1 MVFMI
6 TRLRRAAAVVAVIL
20 GAGLLNLAC
29 QKVPLLAPS
38 GSTITLLTSVS
49 VLPVNGSTDLIAQVI
64 EASGTPPQHGT
75 RVSFTTTLGTI
86 QPSEADTD
94 ISGRVVVK
102 FLAGGA
108 SGTATISAIS
118 GGASVASANALKIA
132 IGAAAVGAVR
142 IEANPT
148 VISAVGGTSQI
159 TATAFD
165 VNGNLMPSIPVSF
178 TTDAG
183 GVVPAVVNTDTNGKA
198 QTTLTT
204 TKVAK
209 VTATAGLASTT
220 PGTGTGTTPTA
231 TSPQSATVTV
241 TVNAAPT
248 IAVGAPSPAAPSV
261 GQSVTFPLTYTADA
275 AGSPVASVTVD
286 FGDGSRP
293 TTYPGKP
300 ASVSHTYTSIG
311 SYSIRATVLDALG
324 DTSSASGSVN
334 VGALASIT
342 VGAPAPATPSVGQ
355 AVTFPLTYSATSS
368 PIQRVVASFGD
379 GTPDVTYAGTPSSV
393 SHTYNVSGTFAM
405 RVTAFDAFGNSSSG
419 GASVQVAAKSQPA
432 VSIVLKTTTPTAGT
446 DTEFTASIA
455 PGASSGTNITDA
467 NIDFGDGT
475 PKQELGPIT
484 GTAISIHHT
493 YLVGGTYTAV
503 LTAHDTN
510 GGTGASSTSV
520 FVQTQ
525 TPLTVLLSASPTFG
539 TTTTTVSFT
548 ATVIG
553 LGNAVVVNYQWNFG
567 DGNSQSTSS
576 NQTTHTYPHP
586 SSPVTVTVTITTS
599 TGQTATGTTVVSP

>member
-1 MVFMI
+1 
-6 TRLRRAAAVVAVIL
+6 VVAVIL

-405 RVTAFDAFGNSSSG
+405 RVTAFDAFGNSSVG
-419 GASVQVAAKSQPA
+419 GTSIQISTKAQPA
-432 VSIVLKTTTPTAGT
+432 VSITTTTTNPTAGT
-446 DTEFTASIA
+446 DITFTASVA
-455 PGASSGTNITDA
+455 PAANSGTSIVDA
-467 NIDFGDGT
+467 IVDFGDGT
-475 PKQELGPIT
+475 KTDLGPVT
-484 GTAISIHHT
+484 GTAIAVHHV
-493 YLVGGTYTAV
+493 YALGGTYNVV
-503 LTAHDTN
+503 LTATDSN
-510 GGTGASSTSV
+510 GGVGTATTAV
-520 FVQTQ
+520 FVQTA

-539 TTTTTVSFT
+539 TTQTTESFT

-553 LGNAVVVNYQWNFG
+553 LGNAVVVNYQWTFG
-567 DGNSQSTSS
+567 DGASASTPG
-576 NQTTHTYPHP
+576 NQTTHTYPHGNT
-586 SSPVTVTVTITTS
+586 SYAVTVTITTS
-599 TGQTATGTTVVSP
+599 NGQTATGNTVVVP